1 MPASSASAKKL
12 ALAVT
17 VAFLLT
23 LIGLSGLGYKVSRI
37 NELSFAPDYEKGY
50 AEATVVCD
58 ITFNPFINP
67 LNWIVQ
73 EGHIKGTF
81 TVVLVSNGPDSI
93 RAYNQAEDRGMYG
106 SPAVSYHATWGATAQ
121 ERYSN
126 YIALL
131 TQAQVLPNFLILFVA
146 TTAIE
151 ISRKRRLYAMLFC
164 GIIGFYAFDILG
176 AILGIITGYLALLL
190 LSRFQLHELLRR

>member
-1 MPASSASAKKL
+1 MPASSASARKL

-17 VAFLLT
+17 VAFVLT

-37 NELSFAPDYEKGY
+37 NELSFAPDYEKGF
-50 AEATVVCD
+50 AEATVACD
-58 ITFNPFINP
+58 ITFNPFVNP

-73 EGHIKGTF
+73 EGHINGTF
-81 TVVLVSNGPDSI
+81 TIVLVSEGHSSI
-93 RAYNQAEDRGMYG
+93 SAFNQGEYKGTYAP
-106 SPAVSYHATWGATAQ
+106 PAASYHATWGATAQ
-121 ERYSN
+121 ERYSD

-131 TQAQVLPNFLILFVA
+131 TNAQVLPNFLILFIA

-151 ISRKRRLYAMLFC
+151 ISRKRRLYAILFC

-176 AILGIITGYLALLL
+176 AILCIITGILALLL
-190 LSRFQLHELLRR
+190 LSRFQLHKLLHR